1 MFSRYARTG
10 DRTTK
15 NTLLFLGELIRS
27 PQSVSAVAPSS
38 KTLAA
43 LMTAELQGFSRPV
56 IELGPGTGVFTQA
69 LLERGVPETRLGLVE
84 LNERFCERL
93 RTAYPSAKVRQ
104 VKAEQLASVDFG
116 FDTAPM
122 AVVSGLPL
130 LSFSPRCR
138 YKVLSQAFSVLG
150 QGAAF
155 YQFTY
160 GLTCPISDRILDRL
174 NLKATRIGTALANV
188 PPASVYRIKRKSD

>member
-1 MFSRYARTG
+1 MLSRNARTG
-10 DRTTK
+10 DRPSK

-43 LMTAELQGFSRPV
+43 LMTAELQGCSRPV

-69 LLERGVPETRLGLVE
+69 LLDRGVPESRLGLVE
-84 LNERFCERL
+84 LNERFCRRL
-93 RTAYPSAKVRQ
+93 RASYPNAKVHQ
-104 VKAEQLASVDFG
+104 VKAEQLATVDFG
-116 FDTAPM
+116 FDVPPM
-122 AVVSGLPL
+122 AVVSGLPP

-138 YKVLSQAFSVLG
+138 YKILSQAFQVLG

-160 GLTCPISDRILDRL
+160 GLTCPVSDRILDRL
-174 NLKATRIGTALANV
+174 NLKATKIGTALANV
-188 PPASVYRIKRKSD
+188 PPASVYRITRKAS